1 MLFNLI
7 NALESNKVVQ
17 LNTEQRFENVSFE
30 GTNSDQLSGRT
41 NQHSREIE
49 FQGQSAYAAAFDRL
63 LLSQQR
69 LRHETHPGLPRTPKH
84 HSYRPVHANGGAS
97 L

>member
-63 LLSQQR
+63 LSSQAKV
-69 LRHETHPGLPRTPKH
+69 L
-84 HSYRPVHANGGAS
+84 
-97 L
+97 